1 MAELTVQEVALE
13 PMESFQILVTHPKPS
28 LQDHLEQTP
37 GETDWPHRINKDGRC
52 CQKADPFFL

>member
-37 GETDWPHRINKDGRC
+37 GETDCAKHQLATQNKQGW
-52 CQKADPFFL
+52 